1 MFKNKTGLGSKNR
14 KIKIVAVSILL
25 VIAVLALAFI
35 SYWQYA
41 LMRVKDFTAIELSR
55 LKEDNDL
62 IRIRGADIHY
72 VEKGSGDHT
81 LILLHGIGGGAF
93 TFRHNIETLA
103 DSGYRVFALDLKGFG
118 FSEKV
123 PGSDYSHTE
132 QARIVLDF
140 MEEKEIEEAAV
151 AGHSMGGRIALIC
164 YDLDP
169 EKFEKMIL
177 IDSAGLEESSP
188 PFYSWLLT
196 KPVVDIIYYNLFV
209 RQDNF
214 RDFLGSAFY
223 DGGFVDEQVAGAYL
237 EPFRIKDANIAYV
250 SILKGNVP
258 YDIETVLSKIDIPVL
273 IIWGK
278 YDTWISLDN
287 AYRFNSLISGSKL
300 SIIDKAGHVPMEEQ
314 PEAVNEAMLDFL
326 Q

>member
-1 MFKNKTGLGSKNR
+1 LGLKNKKRNILL
-14 KIKIVAVSILL
+14 ISILL
-25 VIAVLALAFI
+25 VIAVFTLAFI

-41 LMRVKDFTAIELSR
+41 LMRVKDFTTVELSR
-55 LKEDNDL
+55 LKEDNDF

-93 TFRHNIETLA
+93 TFRHNIAALA

-123 PGSDYSHTE
+123 PDSDYSHTE

-140 MEEKEIEEAAV
+140 MRTKGIERAV
-151 AGHSMGGRIALIC
+151 IAGHSMGGRIALIC

-169 EKFEKMIL
+169 EKFDKMIL

-188 PFYSWLLT
+188 PVFSGLLT

-223 DGGFVDEQVAGAYL
+223 DTGFVDARVAGLYL

-250 SILKGNVP
+250 SMLKGNVP
-258 YDIETVLSKIDIPVL
+258 YDIEAVLSKVDIPVL

-278 YDTWISLDN
+278 NDTWISLDN
-287 AYRFNSLISGSKL
+287 AYRFNSLIKGSKL

-314 PEAVNEAMLDFL
+314 PEAVNKAMLDFL
-326 Q
+326 R